1 MSYLDILLIVVAIA
15 GLIGIYCIVRTH
27 EKYKQK
33 YEMVVKAELHAF
45 FEKGKLA
52 NIDFIVIPAIEDLLE
67 EKIFLTKVI
76 KHEDDKT

>member
-1 MSYLDILLIVVAIA
+1 MSYLDVLLIVVVIVEAF
-15 GLIGIYCIVRTH
+15 GIFYISRKAKN
-27 EKYKQK
+27 ERL
-33 YEMVVKAELHAF
+33 MVVKAELHAF